1 MITAKVN
8 LAYEREYETIEEARA
23 DNDNFLKETMCEN
36 GEIQESGYFDESNQE
51 ILENEDA
58 SR

>member
-23 DNDNFLKETMCEN
+23 DNDNFLKKIMCEN
-36 GEIQESGYFDESNQE
+36 AEIQESGYFDESNQE
-51 ILENEDA
+51 VLGEDN
-58 SR
+58 